1 MLSDL
6 SGGVNLACER
16 QSGNG
21 KQQQHQNKNKRR
33 GLGYAML
40 GKKEGRKGPKEV
52 DCSLTQ
58 GKLDRSILFR
68 IG

>member
-6 SGGVNLACER
+6 SGGVNLACDKTKR
-16 QSGNG
+16 KWKAAATP
-21 KQQQHQNKNKRR
+21 KQKQEKRP
-33 GLGYAML
+33 ML

-52 DCSLTQ
+52 DCSLPQ